1 MNERAPGPSITATAH
16 LAESSD
22 KPKATVSR
30 QPICDPQRCLYAYRL
45 QGPSQTRPQQLLDE
59 DSSHN
64 DTPELICNL
73 FMDTGLDAIVGNHPA
88 VLRLTR
94 GLLLMDY
101 ALVLPANR
109 VILEVA
115 DFTTPDAEL
124 AEAVEELAAQG
135 YRFALD
141 TCLETETSNSL
152 LEAAD
157 ILKVDLQACARASL
171 PEQIARWRQYKATLL
186 AENVNTPDDF
196 AYCQELGFD
205 YFQGDF
211 LGQTETLTLRRS
223 PTNRNTL
230 LNLMTQLIDP
240 STQGNML
247 AMLIARD
254 LTFGYKLLRL
264 LQTTCVSTP
273 EPVNSLAQ
281 AVQDLGIKSLLAWS
295 SLMLIA
301 GLDDTPPDLMTTGLV
316 RARMCQLVARGMG
329 LEETDT
335 FFFAGWLSTLNELM
349 ETSMPE
355 LLAQLPIGA
364 DVQRA
369 LLQHEGEIGRILH
382 SVLAYESGDWDDIH
396 QLGIDSSVITDSY
409 LRALV
414 WAEAS

>member
-22 KPKATVSR
+22 KPRATVSR
-30 QPICDPQRCLYAYRL
+30 QPICDPQRHLYAYRL
-45 QGPSQTRPQQLLDE
+45 QGSSQTRLQQLLDE

-73 FMDTGLDAIVGNHPA
+73 FMDTGLNAIVGNYPA

-94 GLLLMDY
+94 GLMLMDY
-101 ALVLPANR
+101 ALILPANR

-115 DFTTPDAEL
+115 DFTSPDAEL
-124 AEAVEELAAQG
+124 AEAVEELTAQG
-135 YRFALD
+135 YRFALN
-141 TCLETETSNSL
+141 TCLETETTNSL
-152 LEAAD
+152 LAAAD
-157 ILKVDLQACARASL
+157 ILKVDLQACTRANL
-171 PEQIARWRQYKATLL
+171 PEQTARWRQYKAALL

-205 YFQGDF
+205 YFQGAF

-223 PTNRNTL
+223 PTNRTTL

-240 STQGNML
+240 RTQSGVL
-247 AMLIARD
+247 AKLIARD
-254 LTFGYKLLRL
+254 LAFGYKLLRL
-264 LQTTCVSTP
+264 LQTTCPGTP
-273 EPVNSLAQ
+273 DPITSIAQ
-281 AVQDLGIKSLLAWS
+281 AVQALGIKPLLAWS
-295 SLMLIA
+295 SLILIA
-301 GLDDTPPDLMTTGLV
+301 GLDDTPPELMTSGLV
-316 RARMCQLVARGMG
+316 RARMCQLVAKGME
-329 LEETDT
+329 LEGTDT
-335 FFFAGWLSTLNELM
+335 FFFAGWLYSLNELM
-349 ETSMPE
+349 ETSMSE
-355 LLAQLPIGA
+355 LLSELPIGA
-364 DVQRA
+364 DVQQA

-382 SVLAYESGDWDDIH
+382 SVLAYESGDWDNIH

>member
-1 MNERAPGPSITATAH
+1 MNERAPGPSVTATAH

-30 QPICDPQRCLYAYRL
+30 QPICDSQRRLFAYRL
-45 QGPSQTRPQQLLDE
+45 QGSSQTRPQQLLDE

-73 FMDTGLDAIVGNHPA
+73 FMDTGLDTIVGNHPA

-94 GLLLMDY
+94 GLMLMDY

-109 VILEVA
+109 IILEVA
-115 DFTTPDAEL
+115 DFTSPDAEL

-141 TCLETETSNSL
+141 TCLETESSHSL

-157 ILKVDLQACARASL
+157 ILKVNLQACTRANL
-171 PEQIARWRQYKATLL
+171 PEQTARWRQYNATLL

-205 YFQGDF
+205 YFQGHF

-230 LNLMTQLIDP
+230 LNFMTQLIDP
-240 STQGNML
+240 RTKSDEL
-247 AMLIARD
+247 AKLISRD

-264 LQTTCVSTP
+264 LQTTCVATP
-273 EPVNSLAQ
+273 DPVTSLAQ
-281 AVQDLGIKSLLAWS
+281 GIQTLGIKSLLAWS

-301 GLDDTPPDLMTTGLV
+301 GLDDTPHDLMTTGIV
-316 RARMCQLVARGMG
+316 RARMCQLVARGME

-335 FFFAGWLSTLNELM
+335 FFFAGWLSSLSDLI

-355 LLAQLPIGA
+355 LLSQLPIGA

-382 SVLAYESGDWDDIH
+382 SVLAYESGDWDDVH

-409 LRALV
+409 VRALV